1 MPTTLDR
8 IKELNDRIK
17 QNRQEYEQLTDAWH
31 EEVTVPARKLVLRGR
46 EITGRPGYDAYAPTR
61 SCEWRFCRIPAQIRN
76 IKGEPFIFV
85 HWEQYYGEGNWDENS
100 DHPTLRF
107 PARWLNDPD
116 AAMEELRAWTAE
128 RAERREEK
136 ARLKQEEEEQRKQNE
151 HREFIKREAQ
161 RLGIL

>member
-31 EEVTVPARKLVLRGR
+31 EEVTVPARKLVRRGR
-46 EITGRPGYDAYAPTR
+46 EITGRPGND
-61 SCEWRFCRIPAQIRN
+61 SNEWRLTHTE
-76 IKGEPFIFV
+76 IKNVKHEPFIYL

-107 PARWLNDPD
+107 PARWLEYPD
-116 AAMEELRAWTAE
+116 TAMEELRAWSEE
-128 RAERREEK
+128 RAERRKEK
-136 ARLKQEEEEQRKQNE
+136 TRLKRLQDETTALVFTIALPRTVVSDNYQEGASN
-151 HREFIKREAQ
+151 
-161 RLGIL
+161 G